1 MHPIFPPFLP
11 LLFSTPLTACHLLTL
26 SLCFLLVSISVAL
39 FFLFFM
45 LVTSSIVPP
54 PHRYAF
60 AYSCSPLFNA
70 YLIVPAGHFIHAFA
84 HFTLITPVMP
94 LGLTLFRLL
103 LQSYLSLYFSSVL
116 SSSYQALMLFSW
128 FTLFMLWRISLI

>member
-1 MHPIFPPFLP
+1 MHLIFPPFLP

-26 SLCFLLVSISVAL
+26 SLCFLFVFISVTL
-39 FFLFFM
+39 SFLFFM
-45 LVTSSIVPP
+45 LVTSSIAPAP
-54 PHRYAF
+54 CLYAF
-60 AYSCSPLFNA
+60 AYSCSPLFND
-70 YLIVPAGHFIHAFA
+70 YLIIPAGHFIHAFA

-116 SSSYQALMLFSW
+116 SSSYQTLMLFSW